1 MSRTQKRL
9 WAFTSARLRRLSTE
23 LRRLLNPQ
31 LDDAADLRAEQI
43 AEAEELTRAAAGLR
57 GGVAKI
63 AQLRAYL
70 QGAAALGPEAQQIL
84 SRLWDHAPGDEPAAI
99 RQVLIAELGAPPE
112 KLFARFEE
120 APLAAASLG
129 QVHAAVLADGREVA
143 VKIQYPGVAVALRD
157 DLDSRGVLRQ
167 LVGGDLGG
175 ALPADSIA
183 ALRQHLLAEVDY
195 KAEAAS
201 LRRFASAYSE
211 DDTIVIPKVVPELST
226 ERVLTMDRL
235 RGKTLPEIMRQGDLR
250 ARSAVA
256 ATLFR
261 FAFSSPIIHG
271 LINVDPNPGNYLILD
286 AAPGP
291 RGEARVGFIDFGC
304 TAELPEELRVADRD
318 LWMAMIHRDG
328 EALRHAAHR
337 EGLIPSATSFN
348 SSTYRT
354 FENLLGSPF
363 LNRGE
368 VELTADFVKILGETT
383 WLLVHSRQ
391 LELPPAALLLWRQRL
406 SVLAVLSSL
415 RPRLDFRRALATV
428 LDDHSHPTP
437 LLERYP

>member
-31 LDDAADLRAEQI
+31 LDDAADLRAAQV
-43 AEAEELTRAAAGLR
+43 AEAEELSRAAAGLR

-120 APLAAASLG
+120 TPLAAASLG

-143 VKIQYPGVAVALRD
+143 VKIQYPGVAAALRD

-183 ALRQHLLAEVDY
+183 ALR
-195 KAEAAS
+195 
-201 LRRFASAYSE
+201 
-211 DDTIVIPKVVPELST
+211 
-226 ERVLTMDRL
+226 
-235 RGKTLPEIMRQGDLR
+235 
-250 ARSAVA
+250 
-256 ATLFR
+256 
-261 FAFSSPIIHG
+261 
-271 LINVDPNPGNYLILD
+271 
-286 AAPGP
+286 
-291 RGEARVGFIDFGC
+291 
-304 TAELPEELRVADRD
+304 
-318 LWMAMIHRDG
+318 
-328 EALRHAAHR
+328 
-337 EGLIPSATSFN
+337 
-348 SSTYRT
+348 
-354 FENLLGSPF
+354 
-363 LNRGE
+363 
-368 VELTADFVKILGETT
+368 
-383 WLLVHSRQ
+383 
-391 LELPPAALLLWRQRL
+391 
-406 SVLAVLSSL
+406 
-415 RPRLDFRRALATV
+415 
-428 LDDHSHPTP
+428 
-437 LLERYP
+437 

>member
-1 MSRTQKRL
+1 MSRAQQRL
-9 WAFTSARLRRLSTE
+9 WAFTSARLRRLGSG
-23 LRRLLNPQ
+23 LRRVFDPA
-31 LDDAADLRAEQI
+31 LDDAADLRAAQI
-43 AEAEELTRAAAGLR
+43 AEAEELSRSAAGLR
-57 GGVAKI
+57 GGMAKI

-99 RQVLIAELGAPPE
+99 RSVITTELGAPPE
-112 KLFARFEE
+112 ALFARFEPE
-120 APLAAASLG
+120 PLAAASLG
-129 QVHAAVLADGREVA
+129 QVHAAVMADGREVA
-143 VKIQYPGVAVALRD
+143 VKVQYPGVAEALRD

-175 ALPADSIA
+175 ALPAESIA
-183 ALRQHLLAEVDY
+183 ALRTHLLAEVDY

-201 LRRFASAYSE
+201 LRRFASAYGGDE
-211 DDTIVIPKVVPELST
+211 TIVIPKVVAERST
-226 ERVLTMDRL
+226 GRVLTMDRL
-235 RGKTLPEIMRQGDLR
+235 RGRPLPEIMQSGTLS

-256 ATLFR
+256 RTIFR
-261 FAFSSPIIHG
+261 FAFSSPLVHG
-271 LINVDPNPGNYLILD
+271 LINVDPNPGNYLVLD
-286 AAPGP
+286 EHPGP
-291 RGEARVGFIDFGC
+291 DGEARVGFIDFGC
-304 TAELPEELRVADRD
+304 TAEVPEELRRADRD

-328 EALRHAAHR
+328 EALRYAAHR

-363 LNRGE
+363 VQRGE
-368 VELTADFVKILGETT
+368 VELTADFVKLLGETT
-383 WLLVHSRQ
+383 WRLVHSRQ

-415 RPRLDFRRALATV
+415 RPRLDFRRALAKV